1 MSYKLID
8 ATDIRN
14 GTTIIIDGEP
24 CTVRSYDVSKTG
36 KHGHAKVRLEAIGI
50 LDGKKR
56 VLARPGHER
65 FEVPMINK
73 KKAQVLSIGSNSV
86 NVMDIEN
93 FETMDLPLP
102 NSEEVNGELKE
113 GIQVEYWEMDN
124 IKVIKRILS

>member
-14 GTTIIIDGEP
+14 GTTIMVDGQP

-65 FEVPMINK
+65 FEVPLINK
-73 KKAQVLSIGSNSV
+73 KKAQILSIGTDKV
-86 NVMDIEN
+86 NVMDVET
-93 FETMDLPLP
+93 FETMDLPKP
-102 NSEEVNGELKE
+102 TEDIEGELKE
-113 GIQVEYWEMDN
+113 GEQVEYWEIDD
-124 IKVIKRILS
+124 IKVIKRIM